1 MGTSCARCTAPR
13 ARRVGGMSKACAGR
27 APWAIAASYET
38 PAPRAEPMQA
48 RDQAV
53 LAKVARIAAMN

>member
-1 MGTSCARCTAPR
+1 
-13 ARRVGGMSKACAGR
+13 MSKACAGR
-27 APWAIAASYET
+27 APWPIAASYET